1 MSAGL
6 FAGLTRPEL
15 DQWIAE
21 AKQADK
27 IAHDVLGRCPLER
40 GALEAAAGVAQDC
53 MRFYVDCLD
62 ESIRRLAAEMA
73 FND

>member
-1 MSAGL
+1 MAGMFSA
-6 FAGLTRPEL
+6 LTRPEL
-15 DQWIAE
+15 DQWINE

-27 IAHDVLGRCPLER
+27 IAHDVLATCPLER
-40 GALEAAAGVAQDC
+40 GALEAEADVAQDC

-62 ESIRRLAAEMA
+62 ESIRRLAAEMT